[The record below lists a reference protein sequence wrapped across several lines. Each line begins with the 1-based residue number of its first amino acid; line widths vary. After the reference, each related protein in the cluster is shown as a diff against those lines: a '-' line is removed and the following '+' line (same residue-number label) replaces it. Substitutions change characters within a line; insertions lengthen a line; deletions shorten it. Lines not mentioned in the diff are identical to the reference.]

1 MVEILE
7 FERPRKRLFLAL
19 LALSLCVVGG
29 IVYAVWHVS
38 YLGLSEI
45 SRYLPLILGGLL
57 AAVFLFTGLGLV
69 GIVGAILGVPYLS
82 HRHYVGEGFWL

>member
-19 LALSLCVVGG
+19 LSLSLLVTGG
-29 IVYAVWHVS
+29 VVYAVWHVS

-45 SRYLPLILGGLL
+45 SRYLPLLLGGFL

-69 GIVGAILGVPYLS
+69 GILS
-82 HRHYVGEGFWL
+82 LIHI